1 MTMDSQPENLQGAP
15 VESHQEE
22 LMERPDDD
30 APEHEKCKWWRT
42 EVVSLSREQLAPLI
56 GFSAAAIKD
65 FERTNKAVDPM
76 ARKRYMMACAA
87 LSIGVN
93 FNWLETSLLISRPVE
108 ITMKMEAKRK

>member
-1 MTMDSQPENLQGAP
+1 MDSQPENLQGAAIA
-15 VESHQEE
+15 SQQDYH
-22 LMERPDDD
+22 MERPSPD
-30 APEHEKCKWWRT
+30 APEHEKCKWWRM
-42 EVVSLSREQLAPLI
+42 EVVSLSREQLSPLI

-65 FERTNKAVDPM
+65 FERANKAVDPM

-87 LSIGVN
+87 LSIGVE

>member
-1 MTMDSQPENLQGAP
+1 MDSQPENLHGAAIASP
-15 VESHQEE
+15 QET

-56 GFSAAAIKD
+56 GFSTSAIKD
-65 FERTNKAVDPM
+65 FERANKDVDPM

-87 LSIGVN
+87 FSIGVQ
-93 FNWLETSLLISRPVE
+93 FNWFETSLMISRPVE
-108 ITMKMEAKRK
+108 ITMKMEAKHK